1 MKEKMQQ
8 YFNTKYDSAL
18 FMNQNYIGEEKAII
32 PIYLH
37 SKEEIYSNFD
47 HNHFLLDDNLIHYI
61 QNIAYYIPYDYSI
74 VLKFE
79 GVVFTK
85 EEKEQ
90 LVKTINDQ
98 FGLIVHDMSIELK
111 YNTWKAIKLFVVGSI
126 LLMISFF
133 VRDIDHTFYISEI
146 LSIAGT
152 FSIWEFVDTIW
163 FDRKRKRIDKMNAG
177 QLYQCT
183 VVFEE
188 ENEM

>member
-1 MKEKMQQ
+1 M
-8 YFNTKYDSAL
+8 
-18 FMNQNYIGEEKAII
+18 
-32 PIYLH
+32 
-37 SKEEIYSNFD
+37 
-47 HNHFLLDDNLIHYI
+47 
-61 QNIAYYIPYDYSI
+61 
-74 VLKFE
+74 
-79 GVVFTK
+79 
-85 EEKEQ
+85 
-90 LVKTINDQ
+90 KTINDQ
-98 FGLIVHDMSIELK
+98 FGLIVHDMSVELK

-133 VRDIDHTFYISEI
+133 VRDIDYTIYISEI

-163 FDRKRKRIDKMNAG
+163 FDRKRKKIDKMNAG

>member
-1 MKEKMQQ
+1 MQQ

-98 FGLIVHDMSIELK
+98 FGLIVHDMSVELK

-133 VRDIDHTFYISEI
+133 VRDIDYTIYISEI

-163 FDRKRKRIDKMNAG
+163 FDRKRKKIDKMNAG